1 MLNVKEC
8 NKMENLSLTF
18 NFYKK
23 KLKLTNEKIAQMADI
38 PVQTVERISS
48 GRTKNPNLKTLK
60 ALTVVFEC
68 SLDDLMNLRDTTRP
82 YYFDEKT
89 AQIAQTIQGSE
100 TLKTLFETMLLLS
113 NENQQAITGFAERL
127 KNIQEQNV

>member
-1 MLNVKEC
+1 
-8 NKMENLSLTF
+8 MENLSLTF

-23 KLKLTNEKIAQMADI
+23 KLKLTYEKIAQIADI
-38 PVQTVERISS
+38 PVQTIERISS

-60 ALTVVFEC
+60 ALAAVFEC

-89 AQIAQTIQGSE
+89 AKIAQSIQGNE
-100 TLKTLFETMLLLS
+100 TLKTLFDTMLLLT
-113 NENQQAITGFAERL
+113 NDNQQAVTGLAERL
-127 KNIQEQNV
+127 KTIQEQNV